1 MRSARAKA
9 IALMLGNP
17 STIERPILEIGKAF
31 EIGFKPERCAAPFVR
46 RRVSEG
52 HRSNVRCRSR
62 AALHEMT
69 SDSSC
74 P

>member
-9 IALMLGNP
+9 VALMLGNP
-17 STIERPILEIGKAF
+17 STITRPILESGKAL
-31 EIGFKPERCAAPFVR
+31 EIGFKPERCAVPFVR
-46 RRVSEG
+46 RNVSEG
-52 HRSNVRCRSR
+52 HRSNVRFCSC

-69 SDSSC
+69 SAC